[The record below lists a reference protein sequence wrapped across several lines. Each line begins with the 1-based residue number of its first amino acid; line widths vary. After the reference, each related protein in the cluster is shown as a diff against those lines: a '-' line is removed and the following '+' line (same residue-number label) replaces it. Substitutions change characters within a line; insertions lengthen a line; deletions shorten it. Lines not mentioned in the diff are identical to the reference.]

1 MDNEI
6 KLSKL
11 GQRLEE
17 RRAQLGLTKD
27 AVQRGAKISPN
38 TYYRLLEGEI
48 GQTSLRT
55 FQQIAEALKFSL
67 TDLLG
72 GEVILQ
78 PEDDVKQRLDEI
90 TRLLKER
97 QAPAGGA
104 ATKLLR
110 VPVWGRVAAGMGAEN
125 EVLTEEPATHIEIP
139 ERILGLPGRKMGYVV
154 SGDSME
160 PQLYEGDILVVWY
173 GTQADVRERSRQ
185 GDIMA
190 ITDHY
195 NEEYVKRCYWN
206 DKDGRLTL
214 RSLNPAYAD
223 IELDYAAI
231 RWTGLVVMTVRGDV

>member
-1 MDNEI
+1 MDSET

-11 GQRLEE
+11 GRRIEE
-17 RRAQLGLTKD
+17 RRVQLGLTKD

-55 FQQIAEALKFSL
+55 FQQIADALKMPL
-67 TDLLG
+67 PELLG
-72 GEVILQ
+72 GEIIPK
-78 PEDDVKQRLDEI
+78 PEDEVKDRLDEI
-90 TRLLKER
+90 TRLLKQR
-97 QAPAGGA
+97 QAPTGEA
-104 ATKLLR
+104 AAKLLR
-110 VPVWGRVAAGMGAEN
+110 VPVWGRVAAGLGAEN
-125 EVLTEEPATHIEIP
+125 EVLTEEPETHIEIP
-139 ERILGLPGRKMGYVV
+139 ERIMTLPGRKMGYVV

-190 ITDHY
+190 VTDNY
-195 NEEYVKRCYWN
+195 NDEFVKRCYWN
-206 DKDGRLTL
+206 DRDGRLTL
-214 RSLNPAYAD
+214 RSLNPAYED

-231 RWTGLVVMTVRGDV
+231 RWTGLVVMTVRGDL